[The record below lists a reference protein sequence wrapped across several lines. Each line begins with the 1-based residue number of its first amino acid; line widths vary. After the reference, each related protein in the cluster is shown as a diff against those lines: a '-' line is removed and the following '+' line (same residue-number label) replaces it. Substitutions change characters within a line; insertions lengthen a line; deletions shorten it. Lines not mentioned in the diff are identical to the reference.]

1 MGTLLISPTLL
12 GGLKVAA
19 VGRVGRGRGRGGLEG
34 EQPSGGAAGKQSI
47 LFNGCAASEW
57 SADSFG
63 DYFAPSIKA
72 DE

>member
-12 GGLKVAA
+12 GGLKVTA
-19 VGRVGRGRGRGGLEG
+19 VGRVGAGGGWEG
-34 EQPSGGAAGKQSI
+34 QPAGGAAGKQSI

-57 SADSFG
+57 SADSFA
-63 DYFAPSIKA
+63 DYFAASINT